1 MKILLLDNLI
11 SSIII
16 RALSGISNLSWI
28 WDAGV
33 TPTVTPARELD
44 DKNSSTNLP
53 APIVIPNLP
62 IRLQKVEYQSIL
74 NNFYSKRIIQRILQS
89 MSFLIKYNLNSH
101 WAQRLDVSSYAFDA
115 FFTPANYTRYTSRLL
130 LLQQRNMRLIFDSR
144 RTMHR
149 PRTNSLRILSVLSC
163 PIQSRNSV
171 INRRHCSSVLRSF

>member
-1 MKILLLDNLI
+1 MKILDQKDNLI

-53 APIVIPNLP
+53 VPIVIPNLP
-62 IRLQKVEYQSIL
+62 IRLQKVQYQSIL

-89 MSFLIKYNLNSH
+89 MSFLIKYNRNSH
-101 WAQRLDVSSYAFDA
+101 WAQRLDVSSSMHSSPQVIIHVIHQDYYYYSSEICDWFSTHAELCTVLVQILFE
-115 FFTPANYTRYTSRLL
+115 FSR
-130 LLQQRNMRLIFDSR
+130 
-144 RTMHR
+144 
-149 PRTNSLRILSVLSC
+149 C
-163 PIQSRNSV
+163 
-171 INRRHCSSVLRSF
+171 

>member
-1 MKILLLDNLI
+1 MKILDQKDNLI

-53 APIVIPNLP
+53 VPIVIPNLP
-62 IRLQKVEYQSIL
+62 IRLQKVQYQSIL

-101 WAQRLDVSSYAFDA
+101 WAQRLDVSSSMHSSPQVIIHVIHQDYYYYSSEICDWFSTHAELCTVLVQILFE
-115 FFTPANYTRYTSRLL
+115 FSR
-130 LLQQRNMRLIFDSR
+130 
-144 RTMHR
+144 
-149 PRTNSLRILSVLSC
+149 C
-163 PIQSRNSV
+163 
-171 INRRHCSSVLRSF
+171 

>member
-1 MKILLLDNLI
+1 MKILDQKDNLI

-101 WAQRLDVSSYAFDA
+101 WAQRLDVSSSMHSSLQVIIHVIHQDYYYYSSEICDWFSTHAELCTVLVQILFE
-115 FFTPANYTRYTSRLL
+115 FSR
-130 LLQQRNMRLIFDSR
+130 
-144 RTMHR
+144 
-149 PRTNSLRILSVLSC
+149 C
-163 PIQSRNSV
+163 
-171 INRRHCSSVLRSF
+171 

>member
-53 APIVIPNLP
+53 VPIVIPNLP

-89 MSFLIKYNLNSH
+89 MSFLIKYNRNSH
-101 WAQRLDVSSYAFDA
+101 WAQRLDAFFLDA
-115 FFTPANYTRYTSRLL
+115 FFTLGNYTRYTSRLL

>member
-53 APIVIPNLP
+53 VPIVIPNLP

-101 WAQRLDVSSYAFDA
+101 WAQRLDVSSSMHSSPQVIIHVIHQDYYYYSSEICDWFSTHAELCTVLVQILFE
-115 FFTPANYTRYTSRLL
+115 FSR
-130 LLQQRNMRLIFDSR
+130 
-144 RTMHR
+144 
-149 PRTNSLRILSVLSC
+149 C
-163 PIQSRNSV
+163 
-171 INRRHCSSVLRSF
+171 